1 MWQKVILL
9 SVAVI
14 LAACAS
20 TSTTKHVGPPVTV
33 QVGSNQA
40 DTQETRMA
48 AAKRCYLAMDTNKL
62 MDETLRAT
70 VARLPEDKRDEV
82 FALAKAHL
90 RTDELAAIATAAM
103 IRNFNTDELNAMANF
118 YGSPEG
124 KSIIAKYPAYIAEV
138 MPAILAEVQR
148 EIGEMQ
154 IEMQNRRDTRKTG
167 T

>member
-1 MWQKVILL
+1 MWQKVIIL
-9 SVAVI
+9 SAAVI
-14 LAACAS
+14 VAGCAS
-20 TSTTKHVGPPVTV
+20 TSAEKHAGPPVIV
-33 QVGSNQA
+33 QGGSNRA

-48 AAKRCYLAMDTNKL
+48 AAKKYYLTIDTNKL
-62 MDETLRAT
+62 MDEVLRAS

-90 RTDELAAIATAAM
+90 DIEQFREISIPALVK
-103 IRNFNTDELNAMANF
+103 NFNTDELNAMANF

-124 KSIIAKYPAYIAEV
+124 KSILAKYPTYLAEV
-138 MPAILAEVQR
+138 MPAILAEVKR